1 MSDSSLGDSL
11 FSYQSNR
18 RYFGSTESCRFGF
31 ECRRCSLD
39 GDKCSYSDN
48 CRHGDRCRNCDC
60 SSSYFSSDFDDT
72 QNFSRRSSTRY
83 STKSNT
89 QIQQH
94 QIHNQQ
100 QYHDSNKYYEQKTT
114 RYAEDFIKHVN
125 NVKYNNQLAGGDDNL
140 VPQQQA
146 QRKIQHLYETIG
158 DKSLVGAGHTTATT
172 PSKRVRGIGSTS
184 TVEYSSSSDTAM
196 LGSGNGGRGKSSS
209 RSRSKMQNEPEDTS
223 LASYKSTYES
233 HMTNESNLEN
243 KKYAT
248 INNGSNTKKSSNEA
262 ITASSTTTTTTTT
275 KDSNSTMKR
284 RRNKTTGTIPKLN
297 TFDSA
302 TTTIQ
307 QQRINMR
314 YENNRSEMNLSQ
326 YRTNDLYSSVAGHQ
340 QLGKLKRYQSDDID
354 RSNTASTGG
363 IHFQTIEQ
371 LEHHPTSDNSI
382 MVRAGGDKG
391 KGDENSIIY
400 EKGGDN
406 DKSVKQSVGD
416 DDEVFVNNLT
426 YEMPKHSNRRVSFL
440 SLNLFW
446 LITCFFFLKK
456 IGSEFLYIPSP
467 KTFFSNPI
475 NSSL

>member
-89 QIQQH
+89 QP
-94 QIHNQQ
+94 HNQ

-125 NVKYNNQLAGGDDNL
+125 NVKYNNQMAGDDNL
-140 VPQQQA
+140 VQQQHQT

-158 DKSLVGAGHTTATT
+158 DKSLVGAGTAVT
-172 PSKRVRGIGSTS
+172 SKRVRGIGSTS

-196 LGSGNGGRGKSSS
+196 LGSNNGGRAKYDKSTS
-209 RSRSKMQNEPEDTS
+209 RSRNKIQQNETEDTTLS
-223 LASYKSTYES
+223 SYKSSES

-248 INNGSNTKKSSNEA
+248 INNVSTKKSSTNEA
-262 ITASSTTTTTTTT
+262 ISATT
-275 KDSNSTMKR
+275 KDSNSTTTMKR

-302 TTTIQ
+302 TITQ
-307 QQRINMR
+307 QQRASMR
-314 YENNRSEMNLSQ
+314 HETNRSEMNLSQ
-326 YRTNDLYSSVAGHQ
+326 YKANDLYATMTEHQ
-340 QLGKLKRYQSDDID
+340 QTTLLGKLKRYQSDDID
-354 RSNTASTGG
+354 RSTTSTTGTK
-363 IHFQTIEQ
+363 FQTIEQ
-371 LEHHPTSDNSI
+371 LEHTTIDNSI
-382 MVRAGGDKG
+382 NVLAVEGSVDKA

-400 EKGGDN
+400 DKGSVVRRDN
-406 DKSVKQSVGD
+406 DKNVKQSVGD

-426 YEMPKHSNRRVSFL
+426 YEMPKQSNRRVS
-440 SLNLFW
+440 
-446 LITCFFFLKK
+446 IR
-456 IGSEFLYIPSP
+456 PDQ
-467 KTFFSNPI
+467 
-475 NSSL
+475 

>member
-83 STKSNT
+83 STKSNNT
-89 QIQQH
+89 QQH
-94 QIHNQQ
+94 QSHNQQ
-100 QYHDSNKYYEQKTT
+100 QYHDNNKYYEQKTT

-125 NVKYNNQLAGGDDNL
+125 NVKYNNQMAGDDNL
-140 VPQQQA
+140 VQQQHQA

-158 DKSLVGAGHTTATT
+158 DKSLVGAGNST

-196 LGSGNGGRGKSSS
+196 LGSNYGGRAKYDKSTTRARNKIQS
-209 RSRSKMQNEPEDTS
+209 ETEDTTLS
-223 LASYKSTYES
+223 SYKSTES

-248 INNGSNTKKSSNEA
+248 INNVSTKKSSNEA
-262 ITASSTTTTTTTT
+262 MPATT
-275 KDSNSTMKR
+275 KDNSNSTTTMKR

-302 TTTIQ
+302 TIQ
-307 QQRINMR
+307 QQHRVSMR
-314 YENNRSEMNLSQ
+314 HENNRSEMNLSQ
-326 YRTNDLYSSVAGHQ
+326 YKANDLYSRTEHQ
-340 QLGKLKRYQSDDID
+340 QSLLGKLKRYQSDDID
-354 RSNTASTGG
+354 RSSTGG
-363 IHFQTIEQ
+363 TKFQTIEQ
-371 LEHHPTSDNSI
+371 LEHTTIDNSI
-382 MVRAGGDKG
+382 TVLAVVGSSGDKA
-391 KGDENSIIY
+391 KGGENSIIY
-400 EKGGDN
+400 DKGGVVGRDN
-406 DKSVKQSVGD
+406 DKNVKQSVGD

-426 YEMPKHSNRRVSFL
+426 YEMPKQSNRRVSIFKKPNIKVWWFCENGRYVVYHI
-440 SLNLFW
+440 SIPHPNLF
-446 LITCFFFLKK
+446 
-456 IGSEFLYIPSP
+456 
-467 KTFFSNPI
+467 
-475 NSSL
+475 

>member
-83 STKSNT
+83 STKSNNNNNSNT
-89 QIQQH
+89 QQH
-94 QIHNQQ
+94 QSQNNSQ
-100 QYHDSNKYYEQKTT
+100 QYHDNNKYYEQKTT

-125 NVKYNNQLAGGDDNL
+125 NVKYNNQMAGDDNL
-140 VPQQQA
+140 MQQQQQY
-146 QRKIQHLYETIG
+146 QRKIHHVYETIG
-158 DKSLVGAGHTTATT
+158 DKNSVG
-172 PSKRVRGIGSTS
+172 KRGVRQQQGGIGSTS

-196 LGSGNGGRGKSSS
+196 LGSNGGRVQKHENNKTTRSSS
-209 RSRSKMQNEPEDTS
+209 RKTTEQDTTHPN
-223 LASYKSTYES
+223 YKSTES

-248 INNGSNTKKSSNEA
+248 INNVSSTKKSSNDIVA
-262 ITASSTTTTTTTT
+262 L
-275 KDSNSTMKR
+275 DSNSTTMKR

-302 TTTIQ
+302 TTTTM
-307 QQRINMR
+307 QRASMR
-314 YENNRSEMNLSQ
+314 HDNNRSEMNLSQ
-326 YRTNDLYSSVAGHQ
+326 YKANDLYSATGHQ
-340 QLGKLKRYQSDDID
+340 LKRYQSDDID
-354 RSNTASTGG
+354 RSNNTSSGT
-363 IHFQTIEQ
+363 IFQTIEQ
-371 LEHHPTSDNSI
+371 LEQTVDNSI
-382 MVRAGGDKG
+382 TTTTVQGTSD

-400 EKGGDN
+400 EKGGSGGGRTKDN
-406 DKSVKQSVGD
+406 VDKQSVGD
-416 DDEVFVNNLT
+416 DDDVFVNNLT
-426 YEMPKHSNRRVSFL
+426 YEMPKQRRVSKFV
-440 SLNLFW
+440 FI
-446 LITCFFFLKK
+446 ITQ
-456 IGSEFLYIPSP
+456 
-467 KTFFSNPI
+467 
-475 NSSL
+475 

>member
-89 QIQQH
+89 QQQQH
-94 QIHNQQ
+94 QTQHN
-100 QYHDSNKYYEQKTT
+100 QYHDKYFEQKTT

-125 NVKYNNQLAGGDDNL
+125 NVKYNNQLGGDDNL
-140 VPQQQA
+140 VLQQQQQS

-158 DKSLVGAGHTTATT
+158 DKGLVGGGTTNATT
-172 PSKRVRGIGSTS
+172 PSKRGRGIGSTS

-196 LGSGNGGRGKSSS
+196 LGSGSGGRGKYDKSST
-209 RSRSKMQNEPEDTS
+209 RSRSKTEDTTLS
-223 LASYKSTYES
+223 SYKSTHESS

-248 INNGSNTKKSSNEA
+248 INNVSNTKKSSNEA
-262 ITASSTTTTTTTT
+262 ITAGSTT
-275 KDSNSTMKR
+275 KDSSSSSTMKR

-297 TFDSA
+297 TFDSS
-302 TTTIQ
+302 TTTSTTIQ
-307 QQRINMR
+307 QQRMQMSR
-314 YENNRSEMNLSQ
+314 HENNRSEMNLSQ
-326 YRTNDLYSSVAGHQ
+326 YRANDLYSSIMTGSHQ

-354 RSNTASTGG
+354 RSNDTKGVTK
-363 IHFQTIEQ
+363 FQTIEQ
-371 LEHHPTSDNSI
+371 LEHHTPTTTTTTTATDNSI
-382 MVRAGGDKG
+382 TERAVGGDKA
-391 KGDENSIIY
+391 KGDENLIIY
-400 EKGGDN
+400 EKGSVVAVVGRDN
-406 DKSVKQSVGD
+406 DKNPVKQSVGD

-426 YEMPKHSNRRVSFL
+426 YEMPPQSNRRVSTFLL
-440 SLNLFW
+440 SL
-446 LITCFFFLKK
+446 TRV
-456 IGSEFLYIPSP
+456 
-467 KTFFSNPI
+467 
-475 NSSL
+475 SSLKEASY